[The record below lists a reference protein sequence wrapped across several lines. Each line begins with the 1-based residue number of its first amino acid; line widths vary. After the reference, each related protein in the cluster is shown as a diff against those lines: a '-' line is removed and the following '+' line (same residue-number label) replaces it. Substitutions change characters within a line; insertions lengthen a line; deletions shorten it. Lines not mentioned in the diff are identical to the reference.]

1 MLIDQPSDNED
12 TLHMINTM
20 KSTITRLSEIPK
32 KIIFLVV
39 TSISLIATIT
49 SVSVKLVK
57 VSPPTAMPTIL
68 VYPTAMPTIL
78 VYPTAMPTILVYPTA
93 MPTDIPNNP
102 TKKPTDIPNNPTKK
116 PTDIPNNPTKKPTK
130 KKGN

>member
-68 VYPTAMPTIL
+68 VYPTAMPT
-78 VYPTAMPTILVYPTA
+78 
-93 MPTDIPNNP
+93 
-102 TKKPTDIPNNPTKK
+102 DIPNNPTKK